1 MKNFIS
7 FLIGFAVL
15 FLLYHLPEFFQNYY
29 RQPLIWLI
37 ELGMLIFVVAA
48 FVVIRIQKG
57 EGFAAYGLF
66 QLRKY
71 KFNLL
76 KGLLLGFAFAA
87 LTNFISVWLNW
98 NSLPANFSFTQII
111 LQTLIFTVGTLLPSL
126 AEDILTRGY
135 LFAHWN
141 KRWSKNLFVLVSAV
155 VFALNHI
162 FRLSHVDVMV
172 YIFILGLLLA
182 WCLVYT
188 RSLWLTLGI
197 HWGSNIAY
205 QFFTNVVSLKTLKET
220 GLDNYLLA
228 ACYFIG
234 WIIVMALYKARAF
247 AIADRNVAM
256 KTERTSE

>member
-1 MKNFIS
+1 MLVFVIASFI
-7 FLIGFAVL
+7 
-15 FLLYHLPEFFQNYY
+15 
-29 RQPLIWLI
+29 
-37 ELGMLIFVVAA
+37 
-48 FVVIRIQKG
+48 VIKIQKH

-66 QLRKY
+66 QFRKY

-76 KGLLLGFAFAA
+76 KGILLGFVFAVFA
-87 LTNFISVWLNW
+87 NFISVWLKW
-98 NSLPANFSFTQII
+98 NTFSTNFSFAQII
-111 LQTLIFTVGTLLPSL
+111 IQTLIFAIGTLLPSL

-141 KRWSKNLFVLVSAV
+141 KGWSKNLFVFISAL

-162 FRLSHVDVMV
+162 FRLTHADVMI

-205 QFFTNVVSLKTLKET
+205 QFFANVISLKTLKET

-234 WIIVMALYKARAF
+234 WIIAMALYKAKAF
-247 AIADRNVAM
+247 AIADRSVAM
-256 KTERTSE
+256 KTERISE